1 MKKDVKLGI
10 LDHTHVCEGRTVAD
24 TLAEAVELAREAER
38 LGYARYWVSEH
49 HGMASLASSSPE
61 ILTAHVAAATSRIRV
76 GAGGVMLPHY
86 SAYKVAE
93 NFRLL
98 EALHPNRID
107 LGLGRAP
114 GGLPLAPRAL
124 REGKFR
130 DADPY
135 PRQVDD
141 LIGYLHESLPEG
153 HRYAGLLASPSIP
166 TAPEIWLLG
175 SGDES
180 ARLAGEK
187 GLAFSF
193 AQFFGTP
200 VGPAATRLYR
210 ESFRP
215 SAMNREPRTMVA
227 VLAVCADTE
236 EEARRLAASHE
247 LFFLRVEHGFP
258 LPWLPSVETAE
269 SYPYTAFEL
278 ELLAAR
284 RANHVVGNPAQV
296 REGLERII
304 HEYGADELMIT
315 CPIHDFGKRLRSIRL
330 IREALE

>member
-49 HGMASLASSSPE
+49 HGMPSLASSSPE
-61 ILTAHVAAATSRIRV
+61 ILIAHVAAATSRIRV

-98 EALHPNRID
+98 EALHPNRI
-107 LGLGRAP
+107 
-114 GGLPLAPRAL
+114 
-124 REGKFR
+124 
-130 DADPY
+130 
-135 PRQVDD
+135 
-141 LIGYLHESLPEG
+141 

-166 TAPEIWLLG
+166 TAPELWLLG
-175 SGDES
+175 SSDES

-187 GLAFSF
+187 GIAFSF

-200 VGPAATRLYR
+200 VGPKATRLYR

-215 SAMNREPRTMVA
+215 SALNREPRTMVA
-227 VLAVCADTE
+227 VLAICADTE

-269 SYPYTAFEL
+269 SFPYTAFDL

-284 RANHVVGNPAQV
+284 RMHRAVGNPAQV
-296 REGLERII
+296 RERLNHIAR
-304 HEYGADELMIT
+304 EYGADEIMVT

-330 IREALE
+330 IREALD